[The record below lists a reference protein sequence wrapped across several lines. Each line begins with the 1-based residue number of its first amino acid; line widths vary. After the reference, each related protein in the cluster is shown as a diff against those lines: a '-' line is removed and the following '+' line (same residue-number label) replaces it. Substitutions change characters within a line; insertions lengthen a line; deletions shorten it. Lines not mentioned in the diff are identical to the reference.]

1 MNLKMRKCAN
11 VLMCKYANV
20 KMKKMKKIGK
30 WANNPL
36 NIRIG
41 EWNNDTSKSK
51 GCVLVACPLGEV
63 GWGFT
68 AA

>member
-11 VLMCKYANV
+11 VQICKCENEENE
-20 KMKKMKKIGK
+20 KICK

-36 NIRIG
+36 NIKIG

-51 GCVLVACPLGEV
+51 VCELVSFPLGESWD
-63 GWGFT
+63 GAILMAT
-68 AA
+68 